1 MSVLENAR
9 QERFAQLLAAGKT
22 ATAAYVEAGYKPDDG
37 ASSRLSGKVRE
48 RVAELLS
55 RAGDRVEITK
65 ARVIRELALLAFSDL
80 KEFADWNESGVTWKP
95 SDKLTDKQSRAL
107 ASIKQTMNE
116 HGGTTELKLYDKQ
129 RALEL
134 LGKELGMFT
143 GKEEPVP
150 EDLRNMTTDQL
161 IEALKVMQ

>member
-1 MSVLENAR
+1 MPVLANSR
-9 QERFAQLLAAGKT
+9 HERFARLLASGKT

-37 ASSRLSGKVRE
+37 AASRLSGKVKI
-48 RVAELLS
+48 RVAELLAF
-55 RAGDRVEITK
+55 AGERVEVTK

-80 KEFADWNESGVTWKP
+80 KEFAEWNESGVTWKS
-95 SDKLTDKQSRAL
+95 SDALTEKQTRVI
-107 ASIKQTMNE
+107 ASIKQTMSDS
-116 HGGTTELKLYDKQ
+116 GGTTELKLYDKH

-150 EDLRNMTTDQL
+150 EDLRNMTTEQL
-161 IEALKVMQ
+161 IDSLKDMQ